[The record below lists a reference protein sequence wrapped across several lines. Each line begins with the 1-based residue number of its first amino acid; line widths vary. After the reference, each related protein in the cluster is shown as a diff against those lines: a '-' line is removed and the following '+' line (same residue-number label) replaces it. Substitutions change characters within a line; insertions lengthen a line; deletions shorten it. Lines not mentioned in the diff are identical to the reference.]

1 MAFLDNS
8 GDIIL
13 DAVLTDVGRKRMAQG
28 DFKISKFA
36 IGDDEIDYGLYNKNH
51 PSGSAYY
58 DLEILQTPVL
68 EAFTQNNANINY
80 GLMSFT
86 KQNLLYLPT
95 AKINNKTALGNIAR
109 LSSNG
114 VIFVHNGGSASDGTS
129 LTTALETDL
138 SAADQNS
145 VLNSTNNSRVIL
157 IETGI
162 DDSSINPT
170 SAEQSSKILS
180 NGLADNTFRVAYD
193 RRFIDS
199 ISIPSSGGGTT
210 FSNTAG
216 DGELVTSLTSPSGE
230 PTNTLIQD
238 YSSIEAPGIL
248 SNVYYNGGG
257 ATPRTDTNTSV
268 IAGPRS
274 TFTVLNIAP
283 KSGLKDDG
291 SFTKF
296 GKTGQTVGG
305 ATSGKTY
312 DFLDTIVYIN
322 GATTNVSI
330 QIPIRIIQFA

>member
-95 AKINNKTALGNIAR
+95 AKINNKMDEAVR

-114 VIFVHNGGSASDGTS
+114 VIFVHNGGTAPSDGTS

-138 SAADQNS
+138 SAADSKS
-145 VLNSTNNSRVIL
+145 VLNSNSTSKCIL

-199 ISIPSSGGGTT
+199 ISGPTSGTT
-210 FSNTAG
+210 FTNSGGVEGVLTLFLTEDSALGTDTLVENYNSAEVLGILNTVYKDG
-216 DGELVTSLTSPSGE
+216 DGT
-230 PTNTLIQD
+230 D
-238 YSSIEAPGIL
+238 
-248 SNVYYNGGG
+248 
-257 ATPRTDTNTSV
+257 RTDTNASV

-274 TFTVLNIAP
+274 TFTALNITP

-305 ATSGKTY
+305 AISGKTY

-322 GATTNVSI
+322 GASTNVSI

>member
-95 AKINNKTALGNIAR
+95 AKINDKTANLDTVVK

-114 VIFVHNGGSASDGTS
+114 VIFVHNSGISGDVSIS
-129 LTTALETDL
+129 TALEQDLGDNKSLLNGFSTDK
-138 SAADQNS
+138 A
-145 VLNSTNNSRVIL
+145 IL

-162 DDSSINPT
+162 DDSSLNPD
-170 SAEQSSKILS
+170 EPNQSSKILS
-180 NGLADNTFRVAYD
+180 NGLADNTFKVSFD
-193 RRFIDS
+193 TRFIS
-199 ISIPSSGGGTT
+199 TVMVPSSATSFNNSGGSLADLNISFQIEGAPTPTT
-210 FSNTAG
+210 DTLVENYSNI
-216 DGELVTSLTSPSGE
+216 D
-230 PTNTLIQD
+230 
-238 YSSIEAPGIL
+238 APGIL
-248 SNVYYNGGG
+248 NQVYFS
-257 ATPRTDTNTSV
+257 TDAAGTRLDNQVSV

-274 TFTVLNIAP
+274 TFTILNITP
-283 KSGLKDDG
+283 KDGLKDDG

-296 GKTGQTVGG
+296 GKTGQTVGS
-305 ATSGKTY
+305 AASGKTY
-312 DFLDTIVYIN
+312 DFLDTIVYVN